1 MDNGTVAINATR
13 MLAVD
18 AINKAQSGH
27 TGICLG
33 AAPMLVELYAH
44 HINACKDD
52 AEWINRDRFVLSAG
66 HGAPMLYAL
75 LHLAGFGLTVDDL
88 KSLRQFGSRT
98 AGHPERGLT
107 RGVDASTGPLGQGIG
122 MAVGFAVAERF
133 LSARFNKRD
142 YPVFDHY
149 TYALCGDGDL
159 QEGVA
164 QEALSFA
171 GHNAL
176 NKLIILYDSNDIQLD
191 GPTRNAYSDDCENK
205 YEAMGFDYYR
215 VADGSDVAAI
225 RAAIEQAKKS
235 DKPSFIEVK
244 TVIGFGSPLAGKCD
258 CHGAP
263 LGDMTDALKAQLG
276 WDRAAFDVPSA
287 AYKYFE
293 DTLTKRSAKAYSEW
307 NALYEKY
314 AAQYPQ
320 DAAELEKAVR
330 GELDCAVDMDCS
342 EGLSEATR
350 ITAGKIL
357 AELSKRNAALIGG
370 SADLTKST
378 KAKGADGDFSPLNPT
393 GRNINFGVR
402 EHAMGAIINGI
413 NLHGGARAFSGA
425 FFVFSD
431 YMKPA
436 VRLAALMGVPSVFV
450 FTHDSIAVGEDGPT
464 HQPVE
469 QLSGLRAMPNLDVY
483 RPCDAREAV
492 QCFKSAFKR
501 TNAPSAIILTRQ
513 NLTVERRDCDGADR
527 GGYIFKREQNALCV
541 CIIASGSEVNTAVAA
556 ARLLEREGL
565 GARVVSVPNLGEFDR
580 QPEEY
585 KRSVLPSR
593 DITVATEAATGAEWY
608 KYAAHV
614 LGINRFGMSAPCD
627 RLSEEYG
634 FTASALARRIKEVI
648 A

>member
-133 LSARFNKRD
+133 LAARFNKRD
-142 YPVFDHY
+142 YPIFDHY

-191 GPTRNAYSDDCENK
+191 GPTRNAYSEDCEKK

-330 GELDCAVDMDCS
+330 GEDIVLKS
-342 EGLSEATR
+342 
-350 ITAGKIL
+350 AGKQ
-357 AELSKRNAALIGG
+357 R
-370 SADLTKST
+370 
-378 KAKGADGDFSPLNPT
+378 FSYCY
-393 GRNINFGVR
+393 
-402 EHAMGAIINGI
+402 
-413 NLHGGARAFSGA
+413 ARA
-425 FFVFSD
+425 
-431 YMKPA
+431 
-436 VRLAALMGVPSVFV
+436 
-450 FTHDSIAVGEDGPT
+450 
-464 HQPVE
+464 
-469 QLSGLRAMPNLDVY
+469 
-483 RPCDAREAV
+483 
-492 QCFKSAFKR
+492 
-501 TNAPSAIILTRQ
+501 
-513 NLTVERRDCDGADR
+513 
-527 GGYIFKREQNALCV
+527 
-541 CIIASGSEVNTAVAA
+541 
-556 ARLLEREGL
+556 
-565 GARVVSVPNLGEFDR
+565 
-580 QPEEY
+580 
-585 KRSVLPSR
+585 
-593 DITVATEAATGAEWY
+593 
-608 KYAAHV
+608 
-614 LGINRFGMSAPCD
+614 
-627 RLSEEYG
+627 
-634 FTASALARRIKEVI
+634 
-648 A
+648 